1 MGEGAP
7 ELCGGETSGQR
18 ENHFGFH
25 YSVTFGFEALPAAS
39 ILALNITFDISLEET
54 ALTVLEKWN
63 KMSFES

>member
-39 ILALNITFDISLEET
+39 ILVVNITFDVSLEGT
-54 ALTVLEKWN
+54 ALTISEN
-63 KMSFES
+63 

>member
-39 ILALNITFDISLEET
+39 ILALNITFDTSLEQP
-54 ALTVLEKWN
+54 APTVSEN
-63 KMSFES
+63 

>member
-25 YSVTFGFEALPAAS
+25 YSVTFGIEALPAAS
-39 ILALNITFDISLEET
+39 ILVLNITLDVSLEET
-54 ALTVLEKWN
+54 ALRALSAR
-63 KMSFES
+63 MFFET

>member
-7 ELCGGETSGQR
+7 ELCGGETSGQG

-39 ILALNITFDISLEET
+39 ILVVNITFDVSLEET
-54 ALTVLEKWN
+54 ALT
-63 KMSFES
+63 MSDLAKNVF